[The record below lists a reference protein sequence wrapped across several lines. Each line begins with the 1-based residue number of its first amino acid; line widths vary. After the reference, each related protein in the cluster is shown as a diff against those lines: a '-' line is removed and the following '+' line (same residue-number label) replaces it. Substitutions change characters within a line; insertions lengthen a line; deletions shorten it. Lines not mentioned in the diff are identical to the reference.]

1 MPRAKRPTVRRK
13 ATSQPLSVRDHT
25 TIVKAAIAN
34 AETLRRL
41 LPATRKPAGTLVLRT
56 LLKVDSVSART
67 KDRIQTVLAVVEAL
81 ERLRV
86 RLPAKAAKA
95 VREVSDQ
102 VSAAKSVTEMIRG
115 LKRANAEKRYA
126 DVEGMEQGL
135 SLAVGIL
142 EDGLSSIYS
151 PEYYMSAF
159 GRKGA
164 EDQVVAFSL
173 VGGVAK
179 EDAKGAV
186 SGAVVGCATG
196 MAGGTIAL
204 PVVGLAQ
211 ASGCLALGGLGAVGT
226 GVGSSI
232 GAVVG
237 ALLDWIF

>member
-41 LPATRKPAGTLVLRT
+41 LPATRKPAGPLVLRT
-56 LLKVDSVSART
+56 LLKVDSVSPRT
-67 KDRIQTVLAVVEAL
+67 KDRIQTVLSVVEAL

-102 VSAAKSVTEMIRG
+102 VSTAKSVTEIIRG
-115 LKRANAEKRYA
+115 LKKANVEKRYA
-126 DVEGMEQGL
+126 DIEGMEQGL

-151 PEYYMSAF
+151 PDYYRKAF

-164 EDQVVAFSL
+164 AGQVVPFTL
-173 VGGVAK
+173 IVGVAK
-179 EDAKGAV
+179 EDTKGAV
-186 SGAVVGCATG
+186 SGAVVGCA
-196 MAGGTIAL
+196 
-204 PVVGLAQ
+204 VGLAGGSV
-211 ASGCLALGGLGAVGT
+211 ALPGAGTAVGCIGVGEVGALGGAVAGS
-226 GVGSSI
+226 VGE
-232 GAVVG
+232 VVG
-237 ALLDWIF
+237 AIWDWIF